1 MLWKG
6 WKWLQ
11 LSTCSEIHHRLLVAS
26 PDAEMQDYCSTL
38 DDLIT
43 QIRFIYRKWCEYE
56 NVLDSRTGHLSSSMA
71 YQTGSRVST
80 TGGRPRFDISK
91 EQLEYLSSL
100 GFKWIENAALLGV
113 NRMTIYRR
121 RVDYELVSDPQSEI
135 SDGDLESLIS
145 DIRKDI
151 PYSGISIMC
160 GSLQSRGIRVTRERV
175 RNSLRSIDPLGS
187 ALRSPTGLTNR
198 RPYTVPGPNSLWH
211 IGKL

>member
-1 MLWKG
+1 MEPTTTGTESEELNG
-6 WKWLQ
+6 WSVFFTEVTALLDEAQKNYGIANHNYTDCALERMEMA

-100 GFKWIENAALLGV
+100 EFKWIEIAALLGV
-113 NRMTIYRR
+113 SRMTIYRHANF
-121 RVDYELVSDPQSEI
+121 VD
-135 SDGDLESLIS
+135 
-145 DIRKDI
+145 
-151 PYSGISIMC
+151 
-160 GSLQSRGIRVTRERV
+160 
-175 RNSLRSIDPLGS
+175 
-187 ALRSPTGLTNR
+187 
-198 RPYTVPGPNSLWH
+198 
-211 IGKL
+211 